1 MDTCLDNIQEKIHI
15 TTSRESSSS
24 FEPVARSGHWKNT
37 SYSFSTSVIS
47 FRKIQDSSEGVK
59 TITSAKVNEMLKN
72 DAKYIQQ
79 YKSLYYAS
87 IATFFTIVIYIFSW
101 IIFGAVFLTI
111 ALSQQ
116 PMEDNLHE
124 RNFSYFQNGLY
135 LTISAFSNAGL
146 SLSGDSFL
154 HMNTNAGELTF
165 H

>member
-1 MDTCLDNIQEKIHI
+1 
-15 TTSRESSSS
+15 
-24 FEPVARSGHWKNT
+24 
-37 SYSFSTSVIS
+37 VIS